1 LHIPSPHS
9 LLWVTPNSR
18 VLSQPL
24 EMRIMRQDLDSKKI
38 EDMMMK
44 GTTTVGIV
52 CKDGVVFATDT
63 RVTAGVYVAHRQGKK
78 VYQIERHLGMT
89 IAGVVADAQTIV
101 EVLRANAHLF
111 QLENGRPMPVSAA
124 SRLTANMLF
133 SSRGFPLI
141 VQALIGGVDETGSH
155 LYSIDPLGSV
165 NEESCIA
172 TGSGSPVAYGV
183 LESQCND
190 GIIVKDAIIV
200 AAQAVYSAMKRNAF
214 TGDNF
219 DVVVIDESGYRELT
233 DDETRSIE
241 AAGVRV
247 QQI

>member
-1 LHIPSPHS
+1 
-9 LLWVTPNSR
+9 
-18 VLSQPL
+18 
-24 EMRIMRQDLDSKKI
+24 MRQNLNPKTM
-38 EDMMMK
+38 EDVIMK

-63 RVTAGVYVAHRQGKK
+63 RVTAGIYVAHRQGKK
-78 VYQIERHLGMT
+78 VYEIDRHLGMT

-101 EVLRANAHLF
+101 DVLKANSHLF
-111 QLENGRPMPVSAA
+111 QLGNGRPMPVSVAA
-124 SRLTANMLF
+124 RLTANILF

-141 VQALIGGVDETGSH
+141 VQTILGGVDDTGPH
-155 LYSIDPLGSV
+155 IYSIDPLGSV

-183 LESQCND
+183 LEDKCHD
-190 GIIVKDAIIV
+190 GITVKEGVIL
-200 AAQAVYSAMKRNAF
+200 AAQAVYSAIKRNAF

-219 DVVVIDESGYRELT
+219 NVVVIDQSGYRELT
-233 DDETRSIE
+233 DGERQSIE

-247 QQI
+247 Q